1 MDSYSLRRHF
11 VILRQF
17 APALPLC
24 LIVLVAQ
31 VAFWFVPYDSALLIL
46 LGLGALIIYYRGT
59 GLQSLL
65 VAALV
70 AILVICIG
78 DANRQTIVAK
88 KDISLVGKVVSTPR
102 RRRPGEITFLFRTT
116 SQQGRYTLRC
126 RAVDLPWRSIHSIER
141 DDIVVLRGTIAPIVK
156 PDNPFSWKGWLWRQ
170 GVSGEMKVKFASIQ
184 LTANRSLLQEIRNR
198 IRNHVYRLY
207 GDSRGGNLF
216 LSMSLGYQDNLSQ
229 AIEGAFKRLG
239 LTHLLVV
246 SGYQVTLMYTFVVWL
261 LSRAASNLSRSVSF
275 RRSIGIVGLLCA
287 FLYVLFIG
295 SEFSGI
301 RAMLAASSVG
311 IGWICGRP
319 TSFLQRCS
327 TALLVMQILWPL
339 CIFDIGVVLTFSA
352 LLGIGLGA
360 DRFHT
365 RPWRTFLAVN
375 VLVWMTTTFVIVAW
389 QGTVS
394 TIGLLINIALAG
406 PWSIINC
413 TVGII
418 GLFLSL
424 LGVEFPMSLV
434 VKCNFWMS
442 ELILFLGESRYSQVQ
457 LEGSGRLVVLVC
469 LFLYLYRRIERV
481 YRREILSAH

>member
-1 MDSYSLRRHF
+1 VDSYSLRRDF

-24 LIVLVAQ
+24 IVVLVAQ
-31 VAFWFVPYDSALLIL
+31 VAFWFVPHDGLLPIL
-46 LGLGALIIYYRGT
+46 LGLGTLIIYFRGT
-59 GLQSLL
+59 VLQSLL
-65 VAALV
+65 VGALV
-70 AILVICIG
+70 AISVVYLG
-78 DANRQTIVAK
+78 DANRQTILPQ
-88 KDISLVGKVVSTPR
+88 KDVSLVGKVVSIPR

-116 SQQGRYTLRC
+116 SKQGKYTLRC
-126 RAVDLPWRSIHSIER
+126 RAVDLPWRSIHSVGR
-141 DDIVVLRGTIAPIVK
+141 DDIVVLRGKIAPIQK

-184 LTANRSLLQEIRNR
+184 LSAKRSILQDIRSR
-198 IRNHVYRLY
+198 IRNHIHRLY

-261 LSRAASNLSRSVSF
+261 LSRAASNLSRNVSF
-275 RRSIGIVGLLCA
+275 RRSIGIAGLLCA
-287 FLYVLFIG
+287 LLYVLFIG

-311 IGWICGRP
+311 IGWMCGRP

-327 TALLVMQILWPL
+327 IALLVMQILWPL

-360 DRFHT
+360 ARYHT
-365 RPWRTFLAVN
+365 QPWRTFLAVN

-394 TIGLLINIALAG
+394 TIGLLVNIAVAG

-424 LGVEFPMSLV
+424 LGIEFPMSLV
-434 VKCNFWMS
+434 IKCNFWVS
-442 ELILFLGESRYSQVQ
+442 ELILFLGESRYSQLQ
-457 LEGSGRLVVLVC
+457 LEGSGRLVVLV
-469 LFLYLYRRIERV
+469 LLLLYPYRRIERV
-481 YRREILSAH
+481 YRQEILSAH